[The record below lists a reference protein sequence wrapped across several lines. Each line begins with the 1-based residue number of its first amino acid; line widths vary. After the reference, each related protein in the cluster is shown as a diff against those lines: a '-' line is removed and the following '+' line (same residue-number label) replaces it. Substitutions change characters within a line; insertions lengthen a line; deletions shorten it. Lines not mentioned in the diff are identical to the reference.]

1 MADFRVKTKSS
12 LLDYL
17 TDIGHTRT
25 KIKQLLRHRAIGVNG
40 KAVKSLNYFLLKGD
54 TVSISKYKKEP
65 KVIPP
70 LGIKVVYEDNDL
82 IVIEKPSGLLS
93 IASETE
99 KIKTAYYQLNEFLKL
114 RHPGA
119 GERIFIVHRLDRDT
133 SGLIVFAKN
142 EKVKREL
149 QGRWKEVE
157 KRYYAI
163 VEGTPVKKEGEIES
177 RLNETKSLMVYS
189 DRHSVVDST
198 LRDEAKLSK
207 TKYRVL
213 NRGREYSLL
222 DIQLVTGRKNQIRVH
237 LADIGHP
244 VAGDKKY
251 GAKTNPFSYLGL
263 HAYLL
268 SFKHPVTGKL
278 LRFESKMPGKFGPV
292 NTSPTVLR

>member
-1 MADFRVKTKSS
+1 MADFRVKTERR
-12 LLDYL
+12 LIDYL
-17 TDIGHTRT
+17 KDIGYTRT
-25 KIKQLLRHRAIGVNG
+25 KVKQLMKHRAVEVNG
-40 KAVKSLNYFLLKGD
+40 KAAQGYSHLLRKGD
-54 TVSISKYKKEP
+54 TVSVSKDKKEP

-70 LGIKVVYEDNDL
+70 LGIKVIYEDNDL

-99 KIKTAYYQLNEFLKL
+99 KINTAYYQLNEFLRL
-114 RHPGA
+114 RAPGA

-149 QGRWKEVE
+149 QDRWKEVE

-177 RLNETKSLMVYS
+177 RLKETKSLMVYS
-189 DRHSVVDST
+189 NRHS
-198 LRDEAKLSK
+198 DEAKLSK

-213 NRGREYSLL
+213 KSGREFSLL

-251 GAKTNPFSYLGL
+251 GAKIKPFSRLGL

-268 SFKHPVTGKL
+268 LFKHPVTGKQ
-278 LRFESKMPGKFGPV
+278 LRFESKMPGKSGPAKSRW
-292 NTSPTVLR
+292 TWTTG

>member
-1 MADFRVKTKSS
+1 MANFRVKTKSS

-17 TDIGHTRT
+17 TDIGHTQT
-25 KIKQLLRHRAIGVNG
+25 KIKQLLKHRAIRVNETV
-40 KAVKSLNYFLLKGD
+40 VKSLNHFLLKGD
-54 TVSISKYKKEP
+54 TVSISKDKKEL
-65 KVIPP
+65 KVSPP
-70 LGIKVVYEDNDL
+70 LGIKIIYEDNDL
-82 IVIEKPSGLLS
+82 IVIEKPPGLLS

-99 KIKTAYYQLNEFLKL
+99 KIKTAYFQLNEYL
-114 RHPGA
+114 RLRAPEA
-119 GERIFIVHRLDRDT
+119 GERIFIVHRLDQNT

-163 VEGTPVKKEGEIES
+163 VEGTPVKKEDEIES
-177 RLNETKSLMVYS
+177 HLKETKSLMVYS
-189 DRHSVVDST
+189 TRHS
-198 LRDEAKLSK
+198 DEESKLSK

-213 NRGREYSLL
+213 KSGREFSLL

-251 GAKTNPFSYLGL
+251 GAKIKPFSRLGL

-268 SFKHPVTGKL
+268 SFKHPVTGKP
-278 LRFESKMPGKFGPV
+278 LRFESKMPDKFGPV
-292 NTSPTVLR
+292 KSRWSWATP

>member
-1 MADFRVKTKSS
+1 MTDFRVKTKSS

-17 TDIGHTRT
+17 TDIGYTRT
-25 KIKQLLRHRAIGVNG
+25 KIKQLFRHRAIRVNG
-40 KAVKSLNYFLLKGD
+40 KVVKSLNLFLLKGD
-54 TVSISKYKKEP
+54 TVSISKDKKEP

-70 LGIKVVYEDNDL
+70 LGIKVIYEDSDL
-82 IVIEKPSGLLS
+82 IVIEKPSGLLT

-99 KIKTAYYQLNEFLKL
+99 KIKTAYYQLNEFLRL
-114 RHPGA
+114 RDPGA

-149 QGRWKEVE
+149 QDKWKEAE

-177 RLNETKSLMVYS
+177 RLKETKSLMVYS

-198 LRDEAKLSK
+198 LREEAKLSK

-213 NRGREYSLL
+213 KRGREYSLL

-251 GAKTNPFSYLGL
+251 GAKTNPFSCLGL

-268 SFKHPVTGKL
+268 SFKHPVTGKP

-292 NTSPTVLR
+292 D

>member
-17 TDIGHTRT
+17 TDIGHTQT
-25 KIKQLLRHRAIGVNG
+25 KIKQLLRHRALGVNG
-40 KAVKSLNYFLLKGD
+40 KVVKNLNHFLLKGD
-54 TVSISKYKKEP
+54 TVSISKDKKEP
-65 KVIPP
+65 NVIPP
-70 LGIKVVYEDNDL
+70 LGIKIIYEDNDL
-82 IVIEKPSGLLS
+82 IVIEKPAGLLS

-99 KIKTAYYQLNEFLKL
+99 KIKTAYYQLNEFLRL
-114 RHPGA
+114 RAPGA

-133 SGLIVFAKN
+133 SGLMVFAKN

-149 QGRWKEVE
+149 QDRWKEVE

-177 RLNETKSLMVYS
+177 RLKETKSLMVYS
-189 DRHSVVDST
+189 DRHS
-198 LRDEAKLSK
+198 DEAKLSK

-213 NRGREYSLL
+213 KRGREYSLL
-222 DIQLVTGRKNQIRVH
+222 DILLVTGRKNQIRVH

-251 GAKTNPFSYLGL
+251 GAKTNPFSCLGL

-268 SFKHPVTGKL
+268 SFKHPVTGKP

-292 NTSPTVLR
+292 TS

>member
-17 TDIGHTRT
+17 TGIGYTRT

-40 KAVKSLNYFLLKGD
+40 KVVKSLNHFLLKGD
-54 TVSISKYKKEP
+54 TVSISKDKKEP

-99 KIKTAYYQLNEFLKL
+99 KIKTTYYQLNEFLRL
-114 RHPGA
+114 RAPGA
-119 GERIFIVHRLDRDT
+119 GERIFIVHRLDRNT

-177 RLNETKSLMVYS
+177 RLKETKSLMVYS

-207 TKYRVL
+207 TKYWVL
-213 NRGREYSLL
+213 KRGREYSLL

-251 GAKTNPFSYLGL
+251 GAKTNPFGCLGL

-268 SFKHPVTGKL
+268 SFKHPVTGKP
-278 LRFESKMPGKFGPV
+278 LRFESKIPGKFG
-292 NTSPTVLR
+292 SPFLF